1 MDWKVQRD
9 ISQKIKEAA
18 KSHDSVAAAKG
29 LEEGVKASLESIG
42 QAVDGYTNYTV
53 PCVLAALKIV
63 EKAITKM
70 HARPEDVRIAEM
82 LSMDVNFNCSAISI
96 PYRSDVDNDD

>member
-18 KSHDSVAAAKG
+18 KSRDSVAVAEG
-29 LEEGVKASLESIG
+29 LEEGVKACLESIG

-70 HARPEDVRIAEM
+70 HARPKDVRMAEILTM
-82 LSMDVNFNCSAISI
+82 VGDVTCSAISI
-96 PYRSDVDNDD
+96 PYRSDADGDD